1 MTNVHKV
8 DPIFAAIER
17 HRICDAA
24 FEGAPERELDTYAI
38 ERRDAYVALLS
49 LTPTT
54 IAGCAA
60 LLRYVEGH
68 EGTYGNWLFDECSDP
83 VRSAGEGLFSRI
95 AGALEAKAQST
106 ATTQTP

>member
-24 FEGAPERELDTYAI
+24 FEGAPDRELDTYAI

-54 IAGCAA
+54 IAGCPA
-60 LLRYVEGH
+60 LLRYVEEH
-68 EGTYGNWLFDECSDP
+68 EAKYGNWLFDECSDP

-95 AGALEAKAQST
+95 AGALGANA
-106 ATTQTP
+106 